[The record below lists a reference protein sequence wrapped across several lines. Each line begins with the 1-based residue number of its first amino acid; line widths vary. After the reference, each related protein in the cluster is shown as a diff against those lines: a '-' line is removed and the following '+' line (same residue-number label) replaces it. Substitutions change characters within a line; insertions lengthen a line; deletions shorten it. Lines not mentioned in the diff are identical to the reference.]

1 MQNIQRGGDPGSAA
15 LHYQQQGDPD
25 VLSWKEGLWLA
36 TMGGAEALNWQ
47 VHMLAGRGQMGQ
59 FGVALAAIL
68 PPAPC
73 AAC

>member
-1 MQNIQRGGDPGSAA
+1 M
-15 LHYQQQGDPD
+15 
-25 VLSWKEGLWLA
+25 LSWKEGLWLA

-68 PPAPC
+68 PPASC